1 MMRLALATILLIF
14 ELGAVPAIAQE
25 RETLGFG
32 RLFTNDYFG
41 DGLDRWRSGS
51 YSFSVIRGQDW
62 DGALPER
69 FGALLEYRLRSE
81 IIAPRRLNG
90 AGSDDRPYVGAAT
103 LGLHS
108 HFARGAAEISAG
120 LDLTVTGPQ
129 TGIGAMQ
136 EWFHEVIDAPR
147 PAVLEDQIDNAVYP
161 TATVAITRPY
171 AIAENLTLR
180 PYIEAQI
187 GVEDLFRVGG
197 DLIYGRVGHSDL
209 WLRDSPTGQLYRGI
223 EGEARGFAFVAGA
236 DFTQVQSS
244 AYLLE
249 SMGYFPTD
257 TRVRARAGIHWQMA
271 PQTSF
276 FYGATWLSEEF
287 VGQPEGQILGSL
299 KLNFNF

>member
-1 MMRLALATILLIF
+1 MRLAIANFLVIF
-14 ELGAVPAIAQE
+14 GFASVPALGQE

-51 YSFSVIRGQDW
+51 YSFSIIRGPDW
-62 DGALPER
+62 DGAVPER
-69 FGALLEYRLRSE
+69 FGELLEYRLRTE
-81 IIAPRRLNG
+81 IIAPGRLNG
-90 AGSDDRPYVGAAT
+90 PGSTDRPYVGAAT
-103 LGLHS
+103 LGLHT
-108 HFARGAAEISAG
+108 HFALGAAEISAG
-120 LDLTVTGPQ
+120 LDLTLTGPQ

-147 PAVLEDQIDNAVYP
+147 PAILDDQLPDAVYP
-161 TATVAITRPY
+161 TAILAVTRPY
-171 AIAENLTLR
+171 VIAENLTLR
-180 PYIEAQI
+180 PFVEAQI
-187 GVEDLFRVGG
+187 GVEDLLRVGG
-197 DLIYGRVGHSDL
+197 DVIYGRVGHSDL
-209 WLRDSPTGQLYRGI
+209 WLRDGPTGQPYRGI
-223 EGEARGFAFVAGA
+223 EGEDRGFAFVAGA

-244 AYLLE
+244 AYLPE

-257 TRVRARAGIHWQMA
+257 TRVRARAGVHWQMA

-287 VGQPEGQILGSL
+287 EGQPEGQILGSL

>member
-1 MMRLALATILLIF
+1 MMRHTLKPLIVIF
-14 ELGAVPAIAQE
+14 ICVAVPAQAEE
-25 RETLGFG
+25 RETLGYG
-32 RLFTNDYFG
+32 RLFTNDFFG

-51 YSFSVIRGQDW
+51 YSFSIIRGPDW
-62 DGALPER
+62 DGAVPDR

-81 IIAPRRLNG
+81 IIAPGRLNG
-90 AGSDDRPYVGAAT
+90 PGADDRPYVGAAT

-108 HFARGAAEISAG
+108 HFGMGEAEVSAG
-120 LDLTVTGPQ
+120 IDVNLTGPQ

-147 PAVLEDQIDNAVYP
+147 PAILDDQLPDAVYA
-161 TATVAITRPY
+161 TAIVAVTRPY

-180 PYIEAQI
+180 PYVEAQV
-187 GVEDLFRVGG
+187 GVEDLFRVGA
-197 DLIYGRVGHSDL
+197 DLIYGRIGHSDL
-209 WLRDSPTGQLYRGI
+209 WLRDSSTGQLYRGI
-223 EGEARGFAFVAGA
+223 EGEARGVAFVAGA

-244 AYLLE
+244 AYLPE
-249 SMGYFPTD
+249 SMGYVPSD
-257 TRVRARAGIHWQMA
+257 IRMRARVGIHWQMA

-299 KLNFNF
+299 KLSFNF